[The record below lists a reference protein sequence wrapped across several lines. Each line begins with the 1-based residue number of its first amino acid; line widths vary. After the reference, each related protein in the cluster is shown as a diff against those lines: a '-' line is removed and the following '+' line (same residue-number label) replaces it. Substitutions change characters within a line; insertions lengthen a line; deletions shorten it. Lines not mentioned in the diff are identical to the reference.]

1 MGKRVQGT
9 LKKLATQL
17 ISDMTKEIVAKGSDF
32 PGMTLILFILLTLRI

>member
-17 ISDMTKEIVAKGSDF
+17 ISDMTKEIVAKGRVAS
-32 PGMTLILFILLTLRI
+32 GNLKS